1 MSVLCIVVYICWLQ
15 PPNLPL
21 PSSFPFGNPKFVFY
35 VCESL
40 SVLEIS
46 SFVSLF
52 QIPRISCIIWYL
64 SFSVW
69 LTSLSMMISR
79 STHVA
84 ANGIISF
91 FFMAEK
97 YSIVSVYTIYFIHS
111 SLDGHIDCFHVLAI
125 VNSAAVKIGM
135 PVSFRIMFFFSRYMP
150 RSRLSRSYGSS
161 IFSF

>member
-1 MSVLCIVVYICWLQ
+1 
-15 PPNLPL
+15 
-21 PSSFPFGNPKFVFY
+21 
-35 VCESL
+35 
-40 SVLEIS
+40 
-46 SFVSLF
+46 
-52 QIPRISCIIWYL
+52 
-64 SFSVW
+64 
-69 LTSLSMMISR
+69 MMISR

-97 YSIVSVYTIYFIHS
+97 YSIVSVHTINFIHS
-111 SLDGHIDCFHVLAI
+111 SVDGHIDCFHVLAI

-161 IFSF
+161 VFSF